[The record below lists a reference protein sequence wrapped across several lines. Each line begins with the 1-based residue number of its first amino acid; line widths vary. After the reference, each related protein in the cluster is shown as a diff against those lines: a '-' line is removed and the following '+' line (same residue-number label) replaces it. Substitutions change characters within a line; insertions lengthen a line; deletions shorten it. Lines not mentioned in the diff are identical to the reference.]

1 MTASQ
6 HGHPGGRPQN
16 GSHPSIPAKS
26 SYWFNS
32 TTPHDIDIPPVP
44 PLPSPYGPISP
55 TAEDLNDPDPFRRD
69 MPSPLPNQPR
79 GRLDSQTSWLTSS
92 NGSQTTLSAW
102 SYPAT
107 VYEGSIRNVSSP
119 DFQTAL
125 TAVSRPVTPAMANA
139 QVLGGYG
146 YAPGNTEA
154 EKGLASL
161 AAPPGTNL
169 NISVYPAIG
178 WFLTIWVPLGLSLPY
193 LISLCQQTTPSTA
206 LYILFVLSV
215 TLSSPLLAINVIC
228 GSHLPIPTGLFDVRG
243 EKPKVSS
250 APSELPSNK
259 WSHEYKRSMST
270 TITAVEGRRSGDVWL
285 TNGDAVDG
293 KNKLGRA
300 VGMLSPMPKLSV
312 MPPEECDEPLT
323 PPLPIQDADSSLP
336 LTIHNTPE
344 TSAQFGRLRMDSKA
358 SSHHLSGGDESMA
371 YASRIMV
378 AQRHYSALAQTV
390 VVPGSSPDK
399 QQATGTELFVS
410 NATGALVNKPA
421 THLRSRS
428 ITSISG
434 PQTVSADSFNISPP
448 PSFPLPPTPPNV
460 RAARLA
466 QLAHK
471 KSFSSGF
478 SFGPVDDMNEIDAL
492 TAGVLPLLV
501 PGLKVGHEMKIKEDD
516 WSPPGTFSKSK
527 GKNAA
532 KKLTEFGEDFS
543 SPEIHSTPARRRPR
557 EPRGRKESGHKRN
570 HFSLP
575 SLSLGKDGIH
585 SLATWSAEIRGALE
599 NKVGQYTSIPSNVDL
614 GRRNTVFG
622 AESVPTAQP
631 LLKAV
636 QEEEDE
642 HIVNPGAGLGR
653 VMSTRSLGLRADVPR
668 NVNTAR
674 SSVISNPAPTSAAST
689 VTLFEDFEAGMISG
703 PQAES
708 TPHNTVSHKTTH
720 RQHNAPPVPVNR
732 RSSIVYIKSE
742 NHSTTTNPPMTES
755 SSSSSAM
762 SSFAQWSSRAVR
774 PLMTKNSL
782 KLQRKIS
789 TADSSSPSPPRE
801 GLRPLSLLQDR
812 DPNTA
817 QGTSPLS
824 VGETRPLTLGKKQKS
839 RMAAPQ
845 DENAGPDSI
854 RSGHRKNL
862 KSLKLARSETAKMR
876 GILRKGE
883 ILPDVVIRPPSTT
896 EAFAYSFDD

>member
-1 MTASQ
+1 MT
-6 HGHPGGRPQN
+6 
-16 GSHPSIPAKS
+16 
-26 SYWFNS
+26 WLFFN
-32 TTPHDIDIPPVP
+32 
-44 PLPSPYGPISP
+44 
-55 TAEDLNDPDPFRRD
+55 EDPF
-69 MPSPLPNQPR
+69 
-79 GRLDSQTSWLTSS
+79 
-92 NGSQTTLSAW
+92 
-102 SYPAT
+102 
-107 VYEGSIRNVSSP
+107 I
-119 DFQTAL
+119 
-125 TAVSRPVTPAMANA
+125 
-139 QVLGGYG
+139 
-146 YAPGNTEA
+146 
-154 EKGLASL
+154 
-161 AAPPGTNL
+161 
-169 NISVYPAIG
+169 
-178 WFLTIWVPLGLSLPY
+178 
-193 LISLCQQTTPSTA
+193 
-206 LYILFVLSV
+206 
-215 TLSSPLLAINVIC
+215 
-228 GSHLPIPTGLFDVRG
+228 
-243 EKPKVSS
+243 
-250 APSELPSNK
+250 
-259 WSHEYKRSMST
+259 
-270 TITAVEGRRSGDVWL
+270 
-285 TNGDAVDG
+285 
-293 KNKLGRA
+293 
-300 VGMLSPMPKLSV
+300 
-312 MPPEECDEPLT
+312 
-323 PPLPIQDADSSLP
+323 
-336 LTIHNTPE
+336 
-344 TSAQFGRLRMDSKA
+344 
-358 SSHHLSGGDESMA
+358 
-371 YASRIMV
+371 
-378 AQRHYSALAQTV
+378 
-390 VVPGSSPDK
+390 
-399 QQATGTELFVS
+399 
-410 NATGALVNKPA
+410 
-421 THLRSRS
+421 
-428 ITSISG
+428 
-434 PQTVSADSFNISPP
+434 
-448 PSFPLPPTPPNV
+448 
-460 RAARLA
+460 
-466 QLAHK
+466 
-471 KSFSSGF
+471 
-478 SFGPVDDMNEIDAL
+478 
-492 TAGVLPLLV
+492 
-501 PGLKVGHEMKIKEDD
+501 
-516 WSPPGTFSKSK
+516 
-527 GKNAA
+527 
-532 KKLTEFGEDFS
+532 
-543 SPEIHSTPARRRPR
+543 
-557 EPRGRKESGHKRN
+557 
-570 HFSLP
+570 
-575 SLSLGKDGIH
+575 
-585 SLATWSAEIRGALE
+585 WSAEIRGALE